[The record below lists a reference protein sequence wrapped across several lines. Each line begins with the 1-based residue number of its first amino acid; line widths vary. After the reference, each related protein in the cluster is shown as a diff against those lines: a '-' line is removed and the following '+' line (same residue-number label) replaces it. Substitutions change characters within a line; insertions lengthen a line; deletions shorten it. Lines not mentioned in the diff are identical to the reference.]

1 MLRAMHKELAMK
13 LSRREL
19 GIGAGAAALATA
31 YGRPGWAQGP
41 IVIKYSHVVANDTPK
56 GKGSLRFKELAEKY
70 TGGKVR
76 IDVYP
81 NSSLYKD
88 KEEVEA
94 LQLGAVQMLGPST
107 AKFAPLGAK
116 EFEAMDLP
124 FAFADDKSFQKT
136 VKGELG
142 KFLMAKLEPK
152 GIKGLA
158 FWDNGFHMVSANKP
172 LINPLDFQGLKIRI
186 SGSKVAD
193 QYFRKLGSIP
203 QILAFSEVYQ
213 ALQTG
218 VVDACE
224 NTASNYLTQKFH
236 EVQKHITMSYHAH
249 LQYAVIVNLKYW
261 NGLPGDLR
269 DPLEKAMNE
278 ATDYTNE
285 IAVKENDDALA
296 EIKKSGRSELH
307 TLTAEQKKAWQVAM
321 QPTWQWAEGR
331 VGKEVIGIMQKA
343 ASS

>member
-1 MLRAMHKELAMK
+1 MK
-13 LSRREL
+13 LSRRHFGTAL
-19 GIGAGAAALATA
+19 TGAAIAAA
-31 YGRPGWAQGP
+31 YGRPGWAQAP

-56 GKGSLRFKELAEKY
+56 GKGSLKFKELAEKY
-70 TGGKVR
+70 TGGKAK
-76 IDVYP
+76 IEVYP

-88 KEEVEA
+88 KEEIEA

-124 FAFADDKSFQKT
+124 FAFADDAAYLKA

-172 LINPLDFQGLKIRI
+172 LINPSDFQGQKIRI

-193 QYFRKLGSIP
+193 QYFRKLGCIP

-218 VVDACE
+218 VVDGCE

-236 EVQKHITMSYHAH
+236 EVQKHITVSYHAH
-249 LQYAVIVNLKYW
+249 LQYAVIVNAKFW
-261 NGLPGDLR
+261 AGLPPDIR
-269 DPLEKAMNE
+269 TPLEKAMNE
-278 ATDYTNE
+278 ATEYTDS
-285 IAVKENDDALA
+285 IAQQENTDALKA
-296 EIKKSGRSELH
+296 IKDSGRSELH
-307 TLTAEQKKAWQVAM
+307 QLTAEQRKAWQVAM